1 MAFLPEYHRFG
12 GIRSK
17 VPLVA
22 GTPGPLNCMLGP
34 VSITCFVGSTRAPR
48 FHNCS
53 STVGIPVNM
62 DANPGAQVDS
72 SSLPKSLR
80 TIGDAWVSSAV
91 VLEVPSVI
99 VPSGEQF
106 PAESA
111 PPGPQKTQDR
121 QTSAIQI

>member
-1 MAFLPEYHRFG
+1 
-12 GIRSK
+12 
-17 VPLVA
+17 
-22 GTPGPLNCMLGP
+22 
-34 VSITCFVGSTRAPR
+34 
-48 FHNCS
+48 
-53 STVGIPVNM
+53 
-62 DANPGAQVDS
+62 
-72 SSLPKSLR
+72 LPKSLR